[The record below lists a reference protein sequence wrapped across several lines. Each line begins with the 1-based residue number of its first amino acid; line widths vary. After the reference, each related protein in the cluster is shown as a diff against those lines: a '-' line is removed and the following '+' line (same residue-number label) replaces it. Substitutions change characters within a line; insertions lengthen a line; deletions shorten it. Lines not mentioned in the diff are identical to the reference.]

1 MRHLFEQYQ
10 PKIVKAQQVS
20 PILFGLLAVLLLAPT
35 AVFATHLEIAR
46 LATQLNMVSG
56 QLAYE
61 LRGAGAYS
69 SIRQRSEHL
78 SREAADLADA
88 VRRER
93 SSTHVQSQFRDVSQ
107 RFASLEQA
115 FLRLNRRDF
124 SPYLFN
130 EFDRISGIYTSL
142 SAELHYAGVDEYA
155 SPLVYNSREY
165 GARSYGPRTY
175 VPGTYVPDTYA
186 PPVIIYQPVPV
197 PDYRIPP
204 GFTTP
209 TASRHLR
216 EPNNEHEQRAT
227 GRRPQQQ
234 QLPNFDHR
242 SAVLDRQSRLDNRR
256 GDSARDRP
264 SGTVETSRRNHFE

>member
-10 PKIVKAQQVS
+10 PKIVKAQHVS
-20 PILFGLLAVLLLAPT
+20 PILFGLLAVLLLSPT

-69 SIRQRSEHL
+69 SIRQRSEQL
-78 SREAADLADA
+78 SREAADLVDA

-142 SAELHYAGVDEYA
+142 SAELHYAGAYEYT

-165 GARSYGPRTY
+165 GARSY
-175 VPGTYVPDTYA
+175 V
-186 PPVIIYQPVPV
+186 PPVIIYQPVRV

-209 TASRHLR
+209 TASRHVR

-227 GRRPQQQ
+227 GRRAQEQ

-242 SAVLDRQSRLDNRR
+242 SSVLDRQSRLDNRR
-256 GDSARDRP
+256 GDSARDRT